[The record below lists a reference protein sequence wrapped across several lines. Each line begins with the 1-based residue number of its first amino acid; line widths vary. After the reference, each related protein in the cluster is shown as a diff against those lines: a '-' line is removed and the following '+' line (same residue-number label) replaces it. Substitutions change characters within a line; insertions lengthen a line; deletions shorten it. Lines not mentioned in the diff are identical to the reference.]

1 MQRKKIY
8 WFASLFITLTLI
20 VSTTLVAHATGSA
33 APLSAPAGT
42 FTPLADAYVIETS
55 ATTNYGTATTLRVD
69 GSPVTTSFLRFAVTG
84 LNGAAVQSALL
95 RVYAN
100 SANTS
105 GYSVKS
111 VADNTWAE
119 NQITYSNAPAAGG
132 TIASSKAIAAGAWVV
147 VDVSSYKRPPEHFG
161 GLFHAQKFVFR
172 VTDKG
177 TFFPVNI

>member
-1 MQRKKIY
+1 MQRKTIY

-20 VSTTLVAHATGSA
+20 VRTTLVAHATGSA
-33 APLSAPAGT
+33 APLSAPAET

-69 GSPVTTSFLRFAVTG
+69 ASPITASFLRFAVMG
-84 LNGAAVQSALL
+84 LNGAAVQSAVL

-111 VADNTWAE
+111 VADNSWSE
-119 NQITYSNAPAAGG
+119 NQITYSNQPNLVVTSKSYSFGEF
-132 TIASSKAIAAGAWVV
+132 TISGNTLTANVVNNSGATI
-147 VDVSSYKRPPEHFG
+147 D
-161 GLFHAQKFVFR
+161 
-172 VTDKG
+172 
-177 TFFPVNI
+177 TFTITR